1 MLETIAVTGW
11 TSALRA
17 GSFERAWRISDLS
30 LRDYCASGAAKHT
43 GERHLQRI
51 WRGEDLAGKRVL
63 VRCYHG
69 LGDTIQF
76 IRLAKPLRA
85 VASEVIVWA
94 QPELIPLLRGAE
106 GVDRLIPLH
115 DGTPDV
121 DIEIMELAHA
131 LRVTTDIIQP
141 SAAYVC
147 RPMRPARRDPSAFSV
162 GLVWEA
168 GNWDRRRC
176 VPLELL
182 GRLASE
188 TGARLLSL
196 QQ

>member
-1 MLETIAVTGW
+1 MLETIADTGW

-63 VRCYHG
+63 VRCYRG

-76 IRLAKPLRA
+76 IRFAKPLRA
-85 VASEVIVWA
+85 VASEVIVWV
-94 QPELIPLLRGAE
+94 QPELIPLLGGAE

-115 DGTPDV
+115 DGMPDVGYDV

-141 SAAYVC
+141 SAAYLC

-168 GNWDRRRC
+168 GNRDRRR
-176 VPLELL
+176 
-182 GRLASE
+182 
-188 TGARLLSL
+188 SL
-196 QQ
+196 RTRALDGEVNNPSSG